1 MSQRSRGVVAGF
13 LVVLAMLAAGC
24 GGGATRAAKTAPP
37 SPAADPSPHP
47 KKAAGGAARVA
58 PIRLAFAGDIHF
70 EGASQRALDGFG
82 PITSRL
88 RDADL
93 TMANLET
100 AITTRGTATPG
111 KAFTFR
117 APPTAFA
124 ALRHAGIDV
133 VTMANNHGLDYG
145 PVGLADTLAAIR
157 STGFPTVGIGR
168 DEAQAYRPYVT
179 TIKGTRIAIVAA
191 TDVID
196 SNLIS
201 TWTASGSHGGLASAI
216 GSSRSRL
223 EAEVRRARHDGD
235 VVVVYLHWGVETV
248 DCATAEQES
257 LSASLLRSGATVVVG
272 SHAHVQLGG
281 GWRGRRYVDY
291 GLGNFVFYATGG
303 VTPETRSGVLTLT
316 LVGRSVTKARW
327 SPAVIEDGLPM
338 PLHGIAA
345 ATARSQWQSL
355 RHCTDLS
362 ATPGS

>member
-1 MSQRSRGVVAGF
+1 MTRRSSRLVGGS

-24 GGGATRAAKTAPP
+24 GGGAPRAGRTPPP
-37 SPAADPSPHP
+37 SPAADSSPHATP
-47 KKAAGGAARVA
+47 STGAARVT

-70 EGASQRALDGFG
+70 EGASERALDGFG
-82 PITSRL
+82 PITSTL

-100 AITTRGTATPG
+100 AITTRGTATAG

-117 APPTAFA
+117 APPSAFG

-145 PVGLADTLAAIR
+145 PVGLADTLSAIR

-196 SNLIS
+196 SNLMS
-201 TWTASGSHGGLASAI
+201 TWTASGSHAGLASAI
-216 GSSRSRL
+216 GSSRGRL
-223 EAEVRRARHDGD
+223 ETEVRRARRNDD
-235 VVVVYLHWGVETV
+235 VVVVYLHWGTETV

-257 LSASLLRSGATVVVG
+257 LSAELLRAGATVVVG

-281 GWRGRRYVDY
+281 GWQGRRFVDY

-327 SPAVIEDGLPM
+327 SPAIIEDGLPM
-338 PLHGIAA
+338 PLHGAA
-345 ATARSQWQSL
+345 ASAGRSQWESL

-362 ATPGS
+362 ATPDQ

>member
-1 MSQRSRGVVAGF
+1 
-13 LVVLAMLAAGC
+13 
-24 GGGATRAAKTAPP
+24 
-37 SPAADPSPHP
+37 
-47 KKAAGGAARVA
+47 
-58 PIRLAFAGDIHF
+58 
-70 EGASQRALDGFG
+70 
-82 PITSRL
+82 
-88 RDADL
+88 
-93 TMANLET
+93 MANLET

-117 APPTAFA
+117 APPTAFD
-124 ALRHAGIDV
+124 ALRRAGIDV

-157 STGFPTVGIGR
+157 ATHFPTVGIGR

-179 TIKGTRIAIVAA
+179 TVKGTRLAIVGA

-196 SNLIS
+196 SNLVS
-201 TWTASGSHGGLASAI
+201 AWTAAGSHAGLASAI
-216 GSSRSRL
+216 GTSRTRL
-223 EAEVRRARHDGD
+223 EAEVRRARHAGD

-257 LSASLLRSGATVVVG
+257 LSAALLRAGATVVVG

-316 LVGRSVTKARW
+316 LRGSRRDQGAVVARCHRGR
-327 SPAVIEDGLPM
+327 PAG
-338 PLHGIAA
+338 AA
-345 ATARSQWQSL
+345 ARCRAAAGRSQWQAL
-355 RHCTDLS
+355 RHCTDLH
-362 ATPGS
+362 ATPDQ

>member
-1 MSQRSRGVVAGF
+1 MTRRSRGAIAGS

-24 GGGATRAAKTAPP
+24 GGGAPGAGRTPPP
-37 SPAADPSPHP
+37 SPAADPSTHATPS
-47 KKAAGGAARVA
+47 AGARA
-58 PIRLAFAGDIHF
+58 RPIRLAFAGDIHF

-82 PITSRL
+82 PITSTL

-117 APPTAFA
+117 APPRAFD

-157 STGFPTVGIGR
+157 SSRFPTVGIGR

-179 TIKGTRIAIVAA
+179 TINGTRIAIVAA

-201 TWTASGSHGGLASAI
+201 SWTASGSHAGLASAI
-216 GSSRSRL
+216 GSSRTRL
-223 EAEVRRARHDGD
+223 EAEVRRARRDGD
-235 VVVVYLHWGVETV
+235 VVVVYLHWGMETV
-248 DCATAEQES
+248 DCATSEQKS
-257 LSASLLRSGATVVVG
+257 LSAALLRAGATVVVG

-338 PLHGIAA
+338 PVHGTAA
-345 ATARSQWQSL
+345 ATERIQWQSL

-362 ATPGS
+362 ASP